1 MGTPVSLGAN
11 ISNQTAE
18 SELPCRGKR
27 KRIEEEKAPRLTAE
41 KIEGTLTQNVIAFD
55 SSGAFEE
62 KISFP
67 QMHQQEEL
75 NSPNNA
81 YSQALA
87 YKIEIS
93 RFTSKEM
100 KLQKLQEA
108 EQFIRKAL
116 EDYPNDLDLL
126 NLLHELIQLKIEL
139 DPDYLTNY
147 FESLSFT

>member
-1 MGTPVSLGAN
+1 MGTPVSFGSKTPA
-11 ISNQTAE
+11 QTTE
-18 SELPCRGKR
+18 LELPRIGKR
-27 KRIEEEKAPRLTAE
+27 KRTEEEKVPYLTAE
-41 KIEGTLTQNVIAFD
+41 KIAETLTPNVIAFD
-55 SSGAFEE
+55 SPRAFEE

-67 QMHQQEEL
+67 QVHQQEEL
-75 NSPNNA
+75 NNPNNA

-93 RFTSKEM
+93 RFTSKKM
-100 KLQKLQEA
+100 KLQKIQEA
-108 EQFIRKAL
+108 EQFVRKAL

-147 FESLSFT
+147 FESLSFS